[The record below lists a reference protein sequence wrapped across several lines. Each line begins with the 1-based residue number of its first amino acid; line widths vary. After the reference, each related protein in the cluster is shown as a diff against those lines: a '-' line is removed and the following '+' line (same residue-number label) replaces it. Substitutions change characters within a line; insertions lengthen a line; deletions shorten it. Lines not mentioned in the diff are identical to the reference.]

1 MCVASASFVVRGV
14 SGATCVLHLR
24 AALQVLCGIN
34 LALEPATI
42 TALVRQWV
50 GVRNDIPSD
59 SALRCVHGPPVSRQA
74 QAARRPEATERD
86 RAKWDAA

>member
-42 TALVRQWV
+42 TALVRQWE
-50 GVRNDIPSD
+50 
-59 SALRCVHGPPVSRQA
+59 SATTYRPILRCLRAWATSCQA

-86 RAKWDAA
+86 RA